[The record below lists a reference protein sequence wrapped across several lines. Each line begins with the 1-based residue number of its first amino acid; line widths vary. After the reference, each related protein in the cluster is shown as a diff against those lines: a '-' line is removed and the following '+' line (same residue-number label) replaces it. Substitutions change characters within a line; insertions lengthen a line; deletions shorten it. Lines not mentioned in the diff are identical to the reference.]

1 MAVSV
6 FNRWLNLTLMPGLG
20 ISPVITALLFGI
32 LLGQF
37 GLMER
42 DPLSKSDSMGFLM
55 LGLMAL
61 MANSFAQVPLPDVLA
76 LVWPALLAVAAGTV
90 VLTGAGFLGG
100 RLFGYS
106 RFRGMALALNC
117 MVGFPFG
124 TMIATNVLASVAKDE
139 SQRGGFESDLIPQLD
154 AGSILVTNVISIFLA
169 SLVGGLL

>member
-1 MAVSV
+1 MTIDTRQPATVDSETQRQLAWFV
-6 FNRWLNLTLMPGLG
+6 RLRWLAIAGLLVTLPAAWFVLHLRFH
-20 ISPVITALLFGI
+20 S
-32 LLGQF
+32 
-37 GLMER
+37 
-42 DPLSKSDSMGFLM
+42 
-55 LGLMAL
+55 
-61 MANSFAQVPLPDVLA
+61 VP
-76 LVWPALLAVAAGTV
+76 LLAVAAGTV

-139 SQRGGFESDLIPQLD
+139 SQRGGLESDLIPQLD